1 MFETYSTHRCIPSL
15 LCAVSQTLLDALAAR
30 NPFLCTD
37 LCRAIA
43 EPSGD
48 GEAASTSAPFARLMQ
63 DRVGSHLAEK
73 VRLFQS
79 RTEAQWC
86 FFIAIA

>member
-1 MFETYSTHRCIPSL
+1 MVFFFGRYSPLAPL
-15 LCAVSQTLLDALAAR
+15 LIHHTASPVIQTLLDALAAQQ
-30 NPFLCTD
+30 PAMCTD

-48 GEAASTSAPFARLMQ
+48 GEAASASAPFARLMQ

-73 VRLFQS
+73 VIDCILS
-79 RTEAQWC
+79 
-86 FFIAIA
+86 